1 MKDKVYHDM
10 TKQQREHWWFKARRK
25 ILDKIISKYNLSD
38 SAKILEI
45 GCGTG
50 GNLLML
56 KEHGNVSAME
66 MDEFASEYATRTT
79 GVDVRKGWLPD
90 NIPYNEKF
98 DLVCMF
104 DVLEHIQDDK
114 KALIEVT
121 KLLNPAGTLIIT
133 VPAYSWL
140 YGPHDKMLHHY
151 RRYSRNALNETIT
164 YSSLDILKIFYFNT
178 LLFPLVILARL
189 SDMLKNSDESIG
201 YSTPNNIVNQLLY
214 RIFSIERILV
224 NKINF
229 PFGTSIVAVC
239 RKTE

>member
-10 TKQQREHWWFKARRK
+10 AKQQREHWWFKARRK
-25 ILDKIISKYNLSD
+25 ILDKIISKCDLSD
-38 SAKILEI
+38 NAKILEI

-56 KEHGNVSAME
+56 KEHGNVYAME
-66 MDEFASEYATRTT
+66 MNEFASEYATRTT

-90 NIPYNEKF
+90 SIPYNEKF

-140 YGPHDKMLHHY
+140 YGSHDKMLHHY
-151 RRYSRNALNETIT
+151 RRYSRNALNETIS
-164 YSSLDILKIFYFNT
+164 YSSLDILKIFYFNM
-178 LLFPLVILARL
+178 LLFPLVILTRL
-189 SDMLKNSDESIG
+189 ADMLKNSDESIG

>member
-25 ILDKIISKYNLSD
+25 ILDKIVSKCNLSD
-38 SAKILEI
+38 NAKILEI

-140 YGPHDKMLHHY
+140 YGPHDKMHHHY

-189 SDMLKNSDESIG
+189 ADMLKNSDESIG

-214 RIFSIERILV
+214 RIFSIERLLV
-224 NKINF
+224 LRYVEKLNNREA
-229 PFGTSIVAVC
+229 SS
-239 RKTE
+239 

>member
-10 TKQQREHWWFKARRK
+10 AKQQREHWWFKARRK
-25 ILDKIISKYNLSD
+25 ILDKIISKCDLSD
-38 SAKILEI
+38 NAKILEI

-56 KEHGNVSAME
+56 KEHGNVYAME
-66 MDEFASEYATRTT
+66 MNEFASEYATRTT

-90 NIPYNEKF
+90 SIPYNEKF

-140 YGPHDKMLHHY
+140 YGPHDKMMHHY

-164 YSSLDILKIFYFNT
+164 YSSLNILKIFYFNT
-178 LLFPLVILARL
+178 LLFPLVILSRL
-189 SDMLKNSDESIG
+189 VDMLKNSDESIG

-224 NKINF
+224 NKINL
-229 PFGTSIVAVC
+229 PFGTSIVAIC

>member
-10 TKQQREHWWFKARRK
+10 TKQQREQWWFKARRK
-25 ILDKIISKYNLSD
+25 ILDKIVSKCNLSD
-38 SAKILEI
+38 NAKILEI

-140 YGPHDKMLHHY
+140 YGPHDKMHHHY

-189 SDMLKNSDESIG
+189 ADMLKNSDESIG

-214 RIFSIERILV
+214 RIFSIERLLV
-224 NKINF
+224 NKINL
-229 PFGTSIVAVC
+229 PFGASIVAVC